1 MGVLLLGV
9 LLLGVLLLGV
19 LFLDLHS
26 WILVP
31 RPSFLAS
38 FLGVL
43 FLDLHSWIL
52 VPGSSLKALRSS
64 KNKPIVQLK
73 AQFMHL
79 AYDWCKSSRVGRAI
93 ESYAANYEATSAFG
107 VPRTLPGL
115 TKMELPMQISL
126 KSCESPRA
134 WPQTLLL
141 QSSKG
146 SDGKENRLSV

>member
-1 MGVLLLGV
+1 LGV

-19 LFLDLHS
+19 LFLNLHS

-38 FLGVL
+38 FMGVL

-52 VPGSSLKALRSS
+52 VPGSSLKGLRSS

-79 AYDWCKSSRVGRAI
+79 AYDWCKSSRFGRAI
-93 ESYAANYEATSAFG
+93 ESYAANYEASSAFG

-115 TKMELPMQISL
+115 TKMELSMQISL